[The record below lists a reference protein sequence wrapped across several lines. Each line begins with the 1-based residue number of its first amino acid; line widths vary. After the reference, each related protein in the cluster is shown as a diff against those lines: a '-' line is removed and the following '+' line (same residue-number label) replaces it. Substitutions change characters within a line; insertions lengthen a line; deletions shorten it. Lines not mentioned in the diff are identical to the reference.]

1 MSVPLPVLCLKP
13 CCLTNIF
20 SQLFAPKNI
29 DLAFSDASD
38 GVYHRVIS
46 QTKLFAFFSIES
58 ILVTEETS
66 QALMSESNTFA
77 SRNIKDISVT
87 NEVFHFERS
96 PLNERLYSKACLIVV
111 TAETSQS
118 GIGPSTKL

>member
-1 MSVPLPVLCLKP
+1 MLRSLVVPVLCLKP

-20 SQLFAPKNI
+20 SQYFAPENI

-46 QTKLFAFFSIES
+46 QTKFSAFFSIES

-87 NEVFHFERS
+87 DDVFHFERS
-96 PLNERLYSKACLIVV
+96 PLNDR
-111 TAETSQS
+111 
-118 GIGPSTKL
+118 

>member
-1 MSVPLPVLCLKP
+1 
-13 CCLTNIF
+13 
-20 SQLFAPKNI
+20 
-29 DLAFSDASD
+29 
-38 GVYHRVIS
+38 
-46 QTKLFAFFSIES
+46 
-58 ILVTEETS
+58 
-66 QALMSESNTFA
+66 MSESNTFA